1 MTRQGGVV
9 EQIGALLDEG
19 CAPDEIGVLLAMDEH
34 EVRRI
39 AQLLD
44 ERGPADPAPDVDVQA
59 VAAEVE
65 ALPDV
70 DGTPALYADDVRPL
84 LGEVQGPVLARA
96 ALVTIADHVDHLDD
110 VRDLAS
116 MLGLGPALDDWAP
129 RAALATEIREHLD
142 AVDEA
147 VDAITPAD
155 VEDRLQAVMANIP
168 EAAEPVENHAVERP
182 GQPGKSGGDDAGLV
196 GRPRS
201 QVAPAAADTVL
212 DGVQRAR
219 QRLTDEQI
227 AAAWPGAVFRFDD
240 VYRDEHDTFG
250 TRRGV
255 VLLDELATE
264 EDDEPVEEQH
274 DHDKACD
281 GMVCACGHLRSE
293 HRSDGCVHGLD
304 RARAD
309 AGCPCPLN
317 QNGDAE
323 HVHDVGPA
331 WDEDGT
337 PYALCATCGHR
348 WDRQTCEVCGLNVT
362 GLVIAGAA
370 RHPHHDLPNTR
381 KD

>member
-168 EAAEPVENHAVERP
+168 EAAEPVENHDTHEPEQPPVVASYVVPAPLVEAFAEQDEQR
-182 GQPGKSGGDDAGLV
+182 
-196 GRPRS
+196 
-201 QVAPAAADTVL
+201 AASTVL

-219 QRLTDEQI
+219 QRLAEHVASYAAPVDVDADYVHEVHSAAIVLPGPAPDPDEQ
-227 AAAWPGAVFRFDD
+227 P
-240 VYRDEHDTFG
+240 
-250 TRRGV
+250 
-255 VLLDELATE
+255 
-264 EDDEPVEEQH
+264 
-274 DHDKACD
+274 
-281 GMVCACGHLRSE
+281 
-293 HRSDGCVHGLD
+293 
-304 RARAD
+304 
-309 AGCPCPLN
+309 
-317 QNGDAE
+317 E

>member
-65 ALPDV
+65 TLPDV

-84 LGEVQGPVLARA
+84 LGKVQGPAMARQ

-110 VRDLAS
+110 VRDIAS
-116 MLGLGPALDDWAP
+116 MLGLGPALDDWTP
-129 RAALATEIREHLD
+129 RAS
-142 AVDEA
+142 
-147 VDAITPAD
+147 
-155 VEDRLQAVMANIP
+155 
-168 EAAEPVENHAVERP
+168 EPVENHDTHEPEQPPVVASYVVPAPLVEAFAEQDEQR
-182 GQPGKSGGDDAGLV
+182 
-196 GRPRS
+196 
-201 QVAPAAADTVL
+201 AASTVL

-219 QRLTDEQI
+219 QRLAEHVASYAAPVDVDADYVHEVHSAAIVLPGPAPDPDEQ
-227 AAAWPGAVFRFDD
+227 P
-240 VYRDEHDTFG
+240 
-250 TRRGV
+250 
-255 VLLDELATE
+255 
-264 EDDEPVEEQH
+264 
-274 DHDKACD
+274 
-281 GMVCACGHLRSE
+281 
-293 HRSDGCVHGLD
+293 
-304 RARAD
+304 
-309 AGCPCPLN
+309 
-317 QNGDAE
+317 E

-348 WDRQTCEVCGLNVT
+348 WDRQPCDICGLPVT
-362 GLVIAGAA
+362 GLVIAQDGRA
-370 RHPHHDLPNTR
+370 RHRHHRPEAS
-381 KD
+381 